1 MVVHPGDAA
10 ELTPANVCRYLLQ
23 ALESA
28 EGQTRRRK
36 RDQAPD
42 RLGLAIKRDI
52 LSRVVTAA
60 PAADEFEGWL
70 VGQIVEA
77 EVPGAARA
85 MCEEIFLE
93 YRMAL
98 LQPEMAHW
106 LQHGAPSDDAEPSRT
121 RKGWRKRDG
130 ATDGGP
136 GPGERGQDRWRGTDD
151 TEFACSCH
159 LPQS

>member
-1 MVVHPGDAA
+1 MMHSDADIRTG
-10 ELTPANVCRYLLQ
+10 LTPGNVCRSLLQ
-23 ALESA
+23 ALEAA

-42 RLGLAIKRDI
+42 RLGLATKRELLERIVQAD
-52 LSRVVTAA
+52 

-70 VGQIVEA
+70 VSQITQVDA
-77 EVPGAARA
+77 AGAGAVRA
-85 MCEEIFLE
+85 MCEEIFQD

-121 RKGWRKRDG
+121 RKGWRKRQDDG
-130 ATDGGP
+130 AP
-136 GPGERGQDRWRGTDD
+136 GADRWRGTDD
-151 TEFACSCH
+151 TEFACTCH
-159 LPQS
+159 LPQR